1 MTSEPSAPPTP
12 PRDQPWSRRAVA
24 FRIGGVALGL
34 LVIALVVR
42 FAVADR
48 EHQPGLIAPGSSTA
62 QAGWQPGEYQ
72 QSVAPCR
79 AVSGSLLGR
88 LVRGAPADQDAS
100 SNNPSKLCVWHVGAH
115 TLIVRI
121 QLHTPGGPA
130 GDQTASTLAG
140 QDFAQTRQGAGAK
153 SLPFEQAKLAP
164 LAALADEV
172 FGVYDSSPPTY
183 DVGRVVLHKRNAL
196 VDIQYQDSGRSP
208 DRAALQQAAIAVA
221 EDVIRH
227 FQ

>member
-1 MTSEPSAPPTP
+1 MTSEPSATPTP
-12 PRDQPWSRRAVA
+12 PPDQPWSRRAVA
-24 FRIGGVALGL
+24 VRVGGVALGL

-62 QAGWQPGEYQ
+62 QAGWQPGEYR
-72 QSVAPCR
+72 QSVAPCQ
-79 AVSGSLLGR
+79 AVSGGLLGR
-88 LVRGAPADQDAS
+88 LVRGAPADQDVS
-100 SNNPSKLCVWHVGAH
+100 SNNPTKLCVWHVGPH

-130 GDQTASTLAG
+130 SDQTASTLAG
-140 QDFAQTRQGAGAK
+140 EDFAQTRQGVGAK

-164 LAALADEV
+164 LAGLADEV

-196 VDIQYQDSGRSP
+196 VDIQYQDSSRSP
-208 DRAALQQAAIAVA
+208 NRSVLQQAAIAVA
-221 EDVIRH
+221 EDVIKH
-227 FQ
+227 FG